1 MTSLWRAAGAAALI
15 ACGALVWA
23 AAAPAQTPNRGAAE
37 IVLDGGTTGKVNFP
51 HARHQATLADC
62 TICHT
67 TFPQKAGAIEEL
79 KESGKLPRKQVMN
92 ELCTKC
98 HKERQAAGQSA
109 GPVTC
114 MKCHIKG

>member
-1 MTSLWRAAGAAALI
+1 MARWRPALALILSLGTALMGAAA
-15 ACGALVWA
+15 VT
-23 AAAPAQTPNRGAAE
+23 AQTPNRGAAD
-37 IVLDGGTTGKVNFP
+37 IVLEGGTTGKVNFP
-51 HARHQATLADC
+51 HGRHQAALTDC

-67 TFPQKAGAIEEL
+67 LFPQKAGAIEEL

-92 ELCTKC
+92 ELCTRC
-98 HKERQAAGQSA
+98 HKERQAAGQNS

>member
-1 MTSLWRAAGAAALI
+1 MARWRPALALTLALGTALMGGAA
-15 ACGALVWA
+15 VT
-23 AAAPAQTPNRGAAE
+23 AQTPNRGAAE
-37 IVLDGGTTGKVNFP
+37 IVLEGGTTGKINFP
-51 HARHQATLADC
+51 HGRHQAALTDC

-67 TFPQKAGAIEEL
+67 LFPQKAGAIEEL

-98 HKERQAAGQSA
+98 HKERQAAGQNS